1 MPKDPRGH
9 QLMLIRKAAEEKT
22 AAIESEFKN
31 LAIAINL
38 DSVKATTR
46 TSSQQLALKLLH
58 DPSKKKEEQDEDP
71 DGGNTFLNREQV
83 QVDIRTVSPS
93 NIAVRSITNK
103 TTKANFQG
111 EALRERIKAEAEME
125 KFEKERKF
133 FEKTAKLR
141 EKIELINAA
150 EKLEESLQ

>member
-1 MPKDPRGH
+1 
-9 QLMLIRKAAEEKT
+9 MLIRKAAEEKT

-58 DPSKKKEEQDEDP
+58 DPSKKNEEPDEDP

-103 TTKANFQG
+103 ITKANF
-111 EALRERIKAEAEME
+111 
-125 KFEKERKF
+125 
-133 FEKTAKLR
+133 
-141 EKIELINAA
+141 
-150 EKLEESLQ
+150 